1 MRNELEQH
9 KTNDKI
15 KWVLTLCAFILIAVM
30 LTGIICGWFDKKE
43 EKPPV
48 PEQEQAVVV
57 GDNGE
62 VMNSGTVY
70 AMPTAMTVRAA
81 TLSNERSADVRIEA
95 YVYPDTAVN
104 KKVDYSVAWGTA
116 PEHGSEQ
123 VSNYLTVTPDSDGSA
138 IATVKCKKAFGN
150 DKIII
155 TVTTRDGG
163 YTATCTVSF
172 VGTAS
177 GISITSSN
185 ANLTNTSERG
195 NYYSLGTGKT
205 YTFDINLSNDFGTVG
220 TSNLS
225 ASIGAN
231 GSLYFG
237 DGYCDPNSGITRISN
252 IQLLEL
258 SSLKDK
264 FIKSATISGKT
275 LSITT
280 GKYAVEGYCDVNDYY
295 TDEYDNYYYRNN
307 YLYEDEWGLV
317 GPKYTSDKSKCTDN
331 ETWVKSC
338 YFTVIVTDSVSGVSE
353 TIKLWLDGVSGVS
366 LSKSDMSF

>member
-1 MRNELEQH
+1 MSNELQKH
-9 KTNDKI
+9 KTSDTI
-15 KWVLTLCAFILIAVM
+15 KWILTLLAFILVGVM
-30 LTGIICGWFDKKE
+30 LTGIICGWFDKKDE
-43 EKPPV
+43 PNKDNT
-48 PEQEQAVVV
+48 EQAVIIN
-57 GDNGE
+57 DSGE
-62 VMNSGTVY
+62 VMNGGTVY
-70 AMPTAMTVRAA
+70 AMPTVMTVRAA
-81 TLSNERSADVRIEA
+81 TISNERSADVQIKA
-95 YVYPDTAVN
+95 FVYPETAIN
-104 KKVDYSVAWGTA
+104 KKVDFSVAWGTA
-116 PEHGSEQ
+116 PEHGGEP
-123 VSNYLTVTPDSDGSA
+123 VTNYLTVTPDSDGSN

-177 GISITSSN
+177 GISVTSSSAALN
-185 ANLTNTSERG
+185 NTAERG
-195 NYYSLGTGKT
+195 SYYSLGTGKT
-205 YTFDINLSNDFGTVG
+205 YTFDINLSNDFGSVG

-225 ASIGAN
+225 VTVGAS

-237 DGYCDPNSGITRISN
+237 DGFCDPNSGITRISN
-252 IQLLEL
+252 VKLLEL
-258 SSLKDK
+258 SSLSDK
-264 FIKSATISGKT
+264 FIKSATVSGTT

-317 GPKYTSDKSKCTDN
+317 GPQSTSDKSKCADN

-338 YFTVIVTDSVSGVSE
+338 YFTVTVTDSVSGLSE
-353 TIKLWLDGVSGVS
+353 TVKLWLDGVSGVS
-366 LSKSDMSF
+366 LSQTTLSI